1 LKTHFDKPG
10 HFCYTFVLCI
20 PLWQT
25 WPFLLICS
33 LLIWLY
39 VNQLS
44 YVQVQRRSLAPTLG
58 SLFHDHLFSIL
69 FVFTGVFLVNY
80 VLLSSAADESGNI
93 TLVSYQ
99 DGIELMNQVCS
110 ISVRLSGPL
119 FYSLLLFWQQSN
131 SENSMSPYPFSFF

>member
-1 LKTHFDKPG
+1 M
-10 HFCYTFVLCI
+10 
-20 PLWQT
+20 
-25 WPFLLICS
+25 
-33 LLIWLY
+33 
-39 VNQLS
+39 
-44 YVQVQRRSLAPTLG
+44 QVQRRSLAPTLG

-99 DGIELMNQVCS
+99 DGIELMNQVRS
-110 ISVRLSGPL
+110 ISVSLSGPL

-131 SENSMSPYPFSFF
+131 SVNSMSPYPFAFV